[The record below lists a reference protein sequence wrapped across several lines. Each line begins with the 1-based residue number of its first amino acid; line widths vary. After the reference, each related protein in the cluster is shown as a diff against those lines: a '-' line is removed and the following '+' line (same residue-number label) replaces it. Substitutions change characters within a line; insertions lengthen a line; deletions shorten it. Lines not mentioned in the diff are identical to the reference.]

1 MNSDFKYMVESVEQ
15 HAARAGL
22 PRITEANA
30 GDYHPQSLNGFRTAA
45 SRAANDSLPVLWF
58 WQMTGEEWDRDSKT
72 YGLAAKKHWR
82 MLPEN
87 QEEKRDELRRFVGC
101 RDRCRCA
108 CQPPAHMA
116 TVSRYGVRM
125 PSGAT
130 SRLGSGGART
140 NLKKMKGGLC
150 A

>member
-1 MNSDFKYMVESVEQ
+1 MADPSVEQ

-30 GDYHPQSLNGFRTAA
+30 DDYHPQSLNGFRTAA
-45 SRAANDSLPVLWF
+45 SRATNDSPPVLWF

-87 QEEKRDELRRFVGC
+87 KAKAKKRDELRRICQV
-101 RDRCRCA
+101 RERCVC
-108 CQPPAHMA
+108 CPPMHGRMI
-116 TVSRYGVRM
+116 TLRGNRM

-130 SRLGSGGART
+130 SRLGSAGART
-140 NLKKMKGGLC
+140 TPKKMKIGVC
-150 A
+150 V